1 MAMIIDG
8 RDDGFVAVSSLNG
21 SSMVVNDGQQ
31 LSSPMD
37 SPKFQRLHLSH
48 RWSLQDQTSAH
59 TRTLSSFPPDHVV
72 FYPIISDHI

>member
-8 RDDGFVAVSSLNG
+8 RDDGFVAVSSLIG

-48 RWSLQDQTSAH
+48 RWSLQDQTSAR
-59 TRTLSSFPPDHVV
+59 TRTLSSSPPDHVV
-72 FYPIISDHI
+72 FYTIIYDDI